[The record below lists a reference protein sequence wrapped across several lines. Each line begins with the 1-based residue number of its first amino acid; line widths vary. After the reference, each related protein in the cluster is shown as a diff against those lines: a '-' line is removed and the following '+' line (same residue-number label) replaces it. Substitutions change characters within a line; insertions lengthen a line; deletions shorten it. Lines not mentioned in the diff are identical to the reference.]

1 MDCHLY
7 LSLMPE
13 ALVASMLT
21 PDEFASY
28 YALGGHGKAL
38 GQAIFIEIDPGFH
51 SEFLPVEKGIAR
63 CVPHADGRRKNS
75 VYIAVYRVLEHIPVS
90 AMGDMFL
97 VTRDGRALRIPRKST
112 AADDNVL
119 HFYQEL
125 APSRPAVVSTLGPAG
140 YFDFLM
146 GRKGGFQGLPAIAFV
161 ELRLGE
167 LATDPERGS
176 IHDLPYEN
184 IEHLRMCL
192 SDLKTKEVSSKIFD
206 RSSSG
211 LFPYRVVKNGVFVG
225 TEKEGLFVYALPSAA
240 ELKEK
245 QYSWWR
251 SANL

>member
-13 ALVASMLT
+13 ALVASMLP
-21 PDEFASY
+21 PDGFASY

-38 GQAIFIEIDPGFH
+38 GQALFIEIDPGFR
-51 SEFLPVEKGIAR
+51 SSFLPVEKGIAR
-63 CVPHADGRRKNS
+63 CVPHADGRPKSS
-75 VYIAVYRVLEHIPVS
+75 VYISVYRVLEHIPVS
-90 AMGDMFL
+90 AMGDMYL
-97 VTRDGRALRIPRKST
+97 VTRDGRALRLPRTPASG
-112 AADDNVL
+112 DDNAF

-125 APSRPAVVSTLGPAG
+125 APSRPAVVSTLGPVG

-146 GRKGGFQGLPAIAFV
+146 GRMGGFQGLPAIAFV

-167 LATDPERGS
+167 LASDPELGS
-176 IHDLPYEN
+176 IQDLPYEN

-211 LFPYRVVKNGVFVG
+211 LFPYRVVKNGIFVG
-225 TEKEGLFVYALPSAA
+225 SENEGLFVYAMPSAV

-245 QYSWWR
+245 HYPWWR